1 MAKIFIYPTTSLIL
15 SDLVARY
22 GHTPLSS
29 ATAVRERVQTAG
41 IESVPL
47 QITPEEP
54 KKGLRWA
61 AVEVPSGVRG
71 RMALYG
77 PMIEACDAAI
87 VIEDAD
93 FAFGCM
99 GCARTNELVKY
110 LIREKN
116 VPRLDLDYPKNE
128 DEGTRFVAAIRRP
141 RYGSHRSPAARSTA
155 GSSRRLTRR
164 HGRSMAR
171 YSSPTLH

>member
-1 MAKIFIYPTTSLIL
+1 MAKILIYPATSLIL

-29 ATAVRERVQTAG
+29 ATAIRERIQTAG

-54 KKGLRWA
+54 KKGLKWA

-87 VIEDAD
+87 VINEAD
-93 FAFGCM
+93 LAFGCM
-99 GCARTNELVKY
+99 GCARTNELIKY
-110 LIREKN
+110 LIREKK
-116 VPRLDLDYPKNE
+116 VPRLDLNYPKSE
-128 DEGTRFVAAIRRP
+128 EEGVRFVAAIKRF
-141 RYGSHRSPAARSTA
+141 
-155 GSSRRLTRR
+155 LTEQ
-164 HGRSMAR
+164 GGKI
-171 YSSPTLH
+171 

>member
-1 MAKIFIYPTTSLIL
+1 MVKVFIYPATSLIL
-15 SDLVARY
+15 SDMVARN

-29 ATAVRERVQTAG
+29 AVAIRERVQTPG
-41 IESVPL
+41 LESPPL

-77 PMIEACDAAI
+77 PMIEACEAAI
-87 VIEDAD
+87 IINDAD

-99 GCARTNELVKY
+99 GCARTNELIKF
-110 LIREKN
+110 LLRQKDI
-116 VPRLDLDYPKNE
+116 PRLDLNYPKNE
-128 DEGTRFVAAIRRP
+128 EEGVRFVAAITKFLGGLGGMR
-141 RYGSHRSPAARSTA
+141 
-155 GSSRRLTRR
+155 
-164 HGRSMAR
+164 
-171 YSSPTLH
+171 